1 MENYQL
7 YLKTNRCKQIFEK
20 RWLPALITFVTI
32 ATWGIVTT
40 AIKVNTYEAEAKLK
54 FNKINTVSSLEEFSD
69 ELEVS
74 STIAEKSNSINTEAE
89 VVQSDPIIQKT
100 IDELNLKDDE
110 GILTVR
116 DFRERLNVTEISKT
130 NLLKITYQDSNP
142 QLATKIVNTLV
153 NNYLKNNLA
162 TNKIE
167 AEEVR
172 KSLEKQIPDV
182 REELIETEQAIADLK
197 TNNQILSSQEEVS
210 QLLNSLENIENRL
223 IDAKSQLSNINSQS
237 QYIKEQLKIDPQ
249 QALNTNTISQYSVVR
264 QIIIQL
270 EELELQLKQ
279 EQTRYGNN
287 HPITI
292 DLKQKIRKQEE
303 LLAEQMKNFASSGF
317 FLSEDNPQL
326 VQTKQE
332 LAVELIK
339 LESSSVGL
347 TQEIAYLT
355 EIEENLRQKAIAFPA
370 IEQQLN
376 QLERQLTV
384 SQKTYELLENQLSIL
399 AVTADRNI
407 DNVRVISAA
416 TVPDTPISTRS
427 GGYILAITLG
437 MLCAAAVVYFLEARN
452 RSLRTVE
459 KAKQLFGYNWLG
471 IIPTFEPTPGL
482 TNRLEAAEHKN
493 DRERGDR
500 SGSIRTAEMGEET
513 SPREASSSKQDLPII
528 RKLRWASQRERG
540 VDLKKLEPAIASLV
554 VKEQPGSSVSES
566 YRMLQSNLRFLN
578 SDRQT
583 QTIVITSSIS
593 QEGKSTVAANLAG
606 AMAQVGHRVLLVD
619 ADLHAPTQHLIWDTY
634 SDCGLSEL
642 LSENLDPR
650 LITEQVMKNL
660 SVVTSGKIPSSPATL
675 LDSTQMKDLMYYWA
689 RNYDFVIIDSPS
701 LDTAADAPI
710 LGRMADGVLL
720 VVKPDRINR
729 AQASFAKETLQ
740 REGINVLG
748 LVFNDINPKVDAS
761 GHHYHP
767 LKDKGNALLDR
778 QLASEPEELWDTVCR
793 IAQESPKLRLTSV
806 TDAQQLLEVPIA
818 QLEDTID
825 RLQKEL
831 EKLTAF
837 VREQE
842 DELFVKRQIVR
853 KLQRKVNLAPIP
865 ERFSLEQELA
875 EERENKQM
883 LDRTIV
889 GQQRNLARKR
899 EILSQYKEMLAVK
912 SE

>member
-1 MENYQL
+1 M
-7 YLKTNRCKQIFEK
+7 
-20 RWLPALITFVTI
+20 
-32 ATWGIVTT
+32 
-40 AIKVNTYEAEAKLK
+40 
-54 FNKINTVSSLEEFSD
+54 
-69 ELEVS
+69 
-74 STIAEKSNSINTEAE
+74 
-89 VVQSDPIIQKT
+89 
-100 IDELNLKDDE
+100 
-110 GILTVR
+110 
-116 DFRERLNVTEISKT
+116 
-130 NLLKITYQDSNP
+130 
-142 QLATKIVNTLV
+142 
-153 NNYLKNNLA
+153 
-162 TNKIE
+162 
-167 AEEVR
+167 
-172 KSLEKQIPDV
+172 
-182 REELIETEQAIADLK
+182 
-197 TNNQILSSQEEVS
+197 SSQQEVS
-210 QLLNSLENIENRL
+210 QLLNSLENIENRI

-249 QALNTNTISQYSVVR
+249 QALNTTTISQSPIVQQTVN
-264 QIIIQL
+264 QL
-270 EELELQLKQ
+270 KELELQLQQNRFGK
-279 EQTRYGNN
+279 N
-287 HPITI
+287 HPSII
-292 DLKQKIRKQEE
+292 DLKQKIGKQKQ
-303 LLAEQMKNFASSGF
+303 LLAEQIKKITGSSF
-317 FLSEDNPQL
+317 LLSEDNPQL
-326 VQTKQE
+326 AQTKQE

-355 EIEENLRQKAIAFPA
+355 EIEENLREKAIAFPT

-399 AVTADRNI
+399 EVTANQNI
-407 DNVRVISAA
+407 DKIRVISNA
-416 TVPDTPISTRS
+416 TVPDAPVSTRS
-427 GGYILAITLG
+427 VGYILAIALG
-437 MLCAAAVVYFLEARN
+437 MLCAAVVVYFLEARD

-471 IIPTFEPTPGL
+471 IIPSFEPTPGL
-482 TNRLEAAEHKN
+482 TNRLEAARKN
-493 DRERGDR
+493 DRERGSQ
-500 SGSIRTAEMGEET
+500 SGSIRTTGCGIHPVSRAEMGGRHQLRRKPPQTSPCQET
-513 SPREASSSKQDLPII
+513 SPREASSSKQDLTDDTRRDAGQFPLPAVWGNPRRRALPIV
-528 RKLRWASQRERG
+528 RKRRKSASDVAYKRLGFPEATATPQDVYPPLRGARKCPPRQSRRASQRDRD

-578 SDRQT
+578 SERQT

-606 AMAQVGHRVLLVD
+606 AMAQVGHQVLLVD
-619 ADLHAPTQHLIWDTY
+619 ADLHAPTQHLICNTY

-642 LSENLDPR
+642 LSEDLDPR

-660 SVVTSGKIPSSPATL
+660 SVVSSGKIPLSPATL
-675 LDSTQMKDLMYYWA
+675 LDSIQMKDLMYYWA

-729 AQASFAKETLQ
+729 AQANFAKEILQ

-761 GHHYHP
+761 GHYYHP
-767 LKDKGNALLDR
+767 LEDKRNALLNR
-778 QLASEPEELWDTVCR
+778 QSASEPEELWDTVCR
-793 IAQESPKLRLTSV
+793 IAQESHELRLTSV
-806 TDAQQLLEVPIA
+806 TDAHQLLEAPIA

-825 RLQKEL
+825 RLQKDL

-837 VREQE
+837 VTEQE

-889 GQQRNLARKR
+889 GQRRNLARKK
-899 EILSQYKEMLAVK
+899 EILSQYKEMLAIE
-912 SE
+912 SD

>member
-1 MENYQL
+1 M
-7 YLKTNRCKQIFEK
+7 
-20 RWLPALITFVTI
+20 
-32 ATWGIVTT
+32 
-40 AIKVNTYEAEAKLK
+40 
-54 FNKINTVSSLEEFSD
+54 
-69 ELEVS
+69 
-74 STIAEKSNSINTEAE
+74 
-89 VVQSDPIIQKT
+89 
-100 IDELNLKDDE
+100 
-110 GILTVR
+110 TVR
-116 DFRERLNVTEISKT
+116 
-130 NLLKITYQDSNP
+130 
-142 QLATKIVNTLV
+142 
-153 NNYLKNNLA
+153 
-162 TNKIE
+162 E
-167 AEEVR
+167 A
-172 KSLEKQIPDV
+172 
-182 REELIETEQAIADLK
+182 
-197 TNNQILSSQEEVS
+197 LS
-210 QLLNSLENIENRL
+210 
-223 IDAKSQLSNINSQS
+223 
-237 QYIKEQLKIDPQ
+237 
-249 QALNTNTISQYSVVR
+249 
-264 QIIIQL
+264 
-270 EELELQLKQ
+270 
-279 EQTRYGNN
+279 
-287 HPITI
+287 
-292 DLKQKIRKQEE
+292 
-303 LLAEQMKNFASSGF
+303 
-317 FLSEDNPQL
+317 
-326 VQTKQE
+326 
-332 LAVELIK
+332 
-339 LESSSVGL
+339 
-347 TQEIAYLT
+347 
-355 EIEENLRQKAIAFPA
+355 
-370 IEQQLN
+370 
-376 QLERQLTV
+376 
-384 SQKTYELLENQLSIL
+384 
-399 AVTADRNI
+399 
-407 DNVRVISAA
+407 
-416 TVPDTPISTRS
+416 
-427 GGYILAITLG
+427 
-437 MLCAAAVVYFLEARN
+437 
-452 RSLRTVE
+452 
-459 KAKQLFGYNWLG
+459 
-471 IIPTFEPTPGL
+471 
-482 TNRLEAAEHKN
+482 
-493 DRERGDR
+493 
-500 SGSIRTAEMGEET
+500 SGSI
-513 SPREASSSKQDLPII
+513 SKQDLPMV

-540 VDLKKLEPAIASLV
+540 DDLKKLEPAIASLV

-606 AMAQVGHRVLLVD
+606 AMAQVGHQVLLVD

-642 LSENLDPR
+642 LRENLDPR

-660 SVVTSGKIPSSPATL
+660 SVVSSGKIPSSPATL

-761 GHHYHP
+761 AHHYHP
-767 LKDKGNALLDR
+767 LKDKSNALLDR

-825 RLQKEL
+825 RLQKDL
-831 EKLTAF
+831 EELTAF

-842 DELFVKRQIVR
+842 DELFLKRQIVR

-865 ERFSLEQELA
+865 KRFSLEQELA

>member
-1 MENYQL
+1 MQKGAKSASIYSPYSAIANFIEHNEFMENSQL
-7 YLKTNRCKQIFEK
+7 YLKTNRYRQIFK
-20 RWLPALITFVTI
+20 RRWLPALITFVTI
-32 ATWGIVTT
+32 TTWGIVTT
-40 AIKVNTYEAEAKLK
+40 AIKADTYEAEAKLK
-54 FNKINTVSSLEEFSD
+54 FNGINTVSSLKELSD

-89 VVQSDPIIQKT
+89 VIQSEPIIQKT
-100 IDELNLKDDE
+100 IDELNFKDSE
-110 GILTVR
+110 GVLIR
-116 DFRERLNVTEISKT
+116 DFREELNVTEISKT
-130 NLLKITYQDSNP
+130 DILKITYQDSNP
-142 QLATKIVNTLV
+142 QLAKKVVNTLV
-153 NNYLKNNLA
+153 NNYLETNIA

-167 AEEVR
+167 AEKVR
-172 KSLEKQIPDV
+172 KSLEKKISNV
-182 REELIETEQAIADLK
+182 REELVETEKKIAKIK
-197 TNNQILSSQEEVS
+197 TNNQILSSQKEVS
-210 QLLNSLENIENRL
+210 QLLNSQKNIENRL

-237 QYIKEQLKIDPQ
+237 QYIKEQLKIDAR
-249 QALNTNTISQYSVVR
+249 QALNTTTISQSPVVQ
-264 QIIIQL
+264 QIVNQL
-270 EELELQLKQ
+270 EELELQL
-279 EQTRYGNN
+279 ERQTRFGNN
-287 HPITI
+287 HPSII
-292 DLKQKIRKQEE
+292 DLKQKIRKQEQ
-303 LLAEQMKNFASSGF
+303 LLAEQIKKITGSGF
-317 FLSEDNPQL
+317 LLSEDNPQL
-326 VQTKQE
+326 AQTKQE

-355 EIEENLRQKAIAFPA
+355 KIEENLREKAIAFPT

-399 AVTADRNI
+399 EVTANQNI
-407 DNVRVISAA
+407 NNVRVISDA
-416 TVPDTPISTRS
+416 TVPDTPVSTRS
-427 GGYILAITLG
+427 VGYILAIAFG
-437 MLCAAAVVYFLEARN
+437 MICAAAVVYFLEARN

-471 IIPTFEPTPGL
+471 IIPSFEPTLEL
-482 TNRLEAAEHKN
+482 TNRLETADRKN
-493 DRERGDR
+493 DHDRGSQ
-500 SGSIRTAEMGEET
+500 SGSI
-513 SPREASSSKQDLPII
+513 SNH
-528 RKLRWASQRERG
+528 G
-540 VDLKKLEPAIASLV
+540 VDLKKLESAIASLV
-554 VKEQPGSSVSES
+554 VREQPGSSVSES

-578 SDRQT
+578 SDSQI

-606 AMAQVGHRVLLVD
+606 AMAQVGHQVLLVD

-642 LSENLDPR
+642 LSENLDSR

-660 SVVTSGKIPSSPATL
+660 SVISSGKMPSSPATL
-675 LDSTQMKDLMYYWA
+675 LDSIQMKDLMYYWA

-761 GHHYHP
+761 GHYYHP
-767 LKDKGNALLDR
+767 LEDKRNALLDR

-806 TDAQQLLEVPIA
+806 TDAQQLLEAPIA
-818 QLEDTID
+818 QIEDTID
-825 RLQKEL
+825 RLQKDL

-842 DELFVKRQIVR
+842 DELFLKRQIVR

-875 EERENKQM
+875 QERENKQM
-883 LDRTIV
+883 LDRTLV

-899 EILSQYKEMLAVK
+899 EILSQYKEMLAIK
-912 SE
+912 SD